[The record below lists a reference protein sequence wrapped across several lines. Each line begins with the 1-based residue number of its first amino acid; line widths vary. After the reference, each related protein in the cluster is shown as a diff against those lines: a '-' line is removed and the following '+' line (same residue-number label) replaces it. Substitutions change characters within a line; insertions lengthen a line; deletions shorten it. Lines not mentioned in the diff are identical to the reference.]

1 LYPKLH
7 YHLLC
12 FTSADAGHSDQITA
26 ADFDGL
32 VEDVAAAPRK
42 FGFAPQASDMFTLAE
57 ERTVARAKVFR
68 TIDEDGS
75 GDISFQEFLAW
86 ALDHIRSKVMRGA
99 TPWKAGV
106 GRLSLIQTSSAED
119 FTGFLKAAMASK
131 SRPGYMDLC
140 FTSCYASPMR
150 TPP

>member
-1 LYPKLH
+1 MTVKEDSCLEATNQAPDLRRG
-7 YHLLC
+7 LLARGLCTRSSTTNNLC

-32 VEDVAAAPRK
+32 VDAGAAAPRK

-86 ALDHIRSKVMRGA
+86 AVDHIRSKVMRDA

-106 GRLSLIQTSSAED
+106 SSL
-119 FTGFLKAAMASK
+119 
-131 SRPGYMDLC
+131 
-140 FTSCYASPMR
+140 
-150 TPP
+150 